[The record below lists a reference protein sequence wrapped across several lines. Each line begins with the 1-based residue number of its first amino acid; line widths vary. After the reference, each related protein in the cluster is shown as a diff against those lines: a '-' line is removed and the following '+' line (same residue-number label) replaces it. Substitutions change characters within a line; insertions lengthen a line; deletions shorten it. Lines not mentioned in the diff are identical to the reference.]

1 MTAGLENLKFVIC
14 YLELLGTEMTNK
26 TKLRILYLCT
36 GNSCRSQMAEAF
48 TLHLKGDQIEAL
60 SAGVAPK
67 GIDPRAIKAMSED
80 GIDISRQGSKSVDQV
95 INQQFD
101 YVITL
106 CDNAQKSCPSFP
118 GPTRVIHVGFDDPP
132 KLAATAKDEE
142 EAMLH
147 YRRVRD
153 EIKAFVESLPESLL
167 DKGGHQEDFRAGIQT
182 FLNNLPVDL
191 IKGKED

>member
-1 MTAGLENLKFVIC
+1 
-14 YLELLGTEMTNK
+14 MTNR

-48 TLHLKGDQIEAL
+48 TLHLKGDRIEAL

-67 GIDPRAIKAMSED
+67 GIDPRAAKAMREA
-80 GIDISRQGSKSVDQV
+80 GIDISNQGSKSLDQV
-95 INQQFD
+95 IHEQFD
-101 YVITL
+101 YVVTL
-106 CDNAQKSCPSFP
+106 CDNAQRTCPSFP
-118 GPTRVIHVGFDDPP
+118 GKTRVIHVGFDDPP

-153 EIKAFVESLPESLL
+153 EIKDFVEKLPESLL
-167 DKGGHQEDFRAGIQT
+167 DKGDHQDDFQAGIKG
-182 FLNNLPVDL
+182 FLADLPGDFT
-191 IKGKED
+191 GMEED

>member
-1 MTAGLENLKFVIC
+1 LSVGLENLKFVIC
-14 YLELLGTEMTNK
+14 YLEFLWTEMTNK
-26 TKLRILYLCT
+26 KKLRILYLCT

-95 INQQFD
+95 INQKFD
-101 YVITL
+101 YVVTL
-106 CDNAQKSCPSFP
+106 CDNAQRTCPSFP
-118 GPTRVIHVGFDDPP
+118 GTTRVIHVGFDDPP
-132 KLAATAKDEE
+132 KLAATARDEQ

-153 EIKAFVESLPESLL
+153 EIKAFVESLPQSLL
-167 DKGGHQEDFRAGIQT
+167 DKQGHQEDFRAGIQA
-182 FLNNLPVDL
+182 FLNNVPVDL
-191 IKGKED
+191 TKRKED

>member
-1 MTAGLENLKFVIC
+1 LVIVICLKFVIC
-14 YLELLGTEMTNK
+14 YLEFLGKLMPNK

-67 GIDPRAIKAMSED
+67 GIDPRAAKAMSEV
-80 GIDISRQGSKSVDQV
+80 GIDISNQGSKSVDQV
-95 INQQFD
+95 LHEQFD
-101 YVITL
+101 YVVTL
-106 CDNAQKSCPSFP
+106 CDNAQKTCPSFP
-118 GPTRVIHVGFDDPP
+118 GKTRVIHVGFDDPP

-153 EIKAFVESLPESLL
+153 EIKAFVEKLPESLL
-167 DKGGHQEDFRAGIQT
+167 NKGDHQDDFQAGIKA
-182 FLNNLPVDL
+182 FLADFPGDFPDM
-191 IKGKED
+191 KED